1 MGARFKNLS
10 LIQKD
15 NPSNPSKATKADF
28 KQGSKMSIF
37 SFFKD
42 NLALVWDKSNV
53 VILNSR
59 DKISH
64 EEEGRI

>member
-42 NLALVWDKSNV
+42 TFGFGMGQV
-53 VILNSR
+53 
-59 DKISH
+59 
-64 EEEGRI
+64 